1 MVPIFQ
7 MVLPRPS
14 RASPCFHVRRNPAF
28 PRFGAVA
35 SPDKTRSGYHPRDR
49 PSGAVS
55 PGIWGVREGGKSAYM
70 LPNMPHGRRVSDAF
84 PRQAHIRGGDIG
96 DGSRAAPSRTPSRR
110 IAAGGAVAQAPA
122 PDTDRPRA
130 AASCHARGDSRTRNL
145 RPGTPLVPPAGRH
158 TWQWPEKCAPD
169 GVPSWV
175 FAGRRKRP
183 PVRGALFGLSGSTCP
198 FTRGPRPL
206 ATPGQGWVG
215 RKGGVGGMR
224 L

>member
-14 RASPCFHVRRNPAF
+14 RASPCFHVRQNPAF

-84 PRQAHIRGGDIG
+84 PRQAHIRGVTSATGPARHRPARPLG
-96 DGSRAAPSRTPSRR
+96 ASPP
-110 IAAGGAVAQAPA
+110 AGACHAAPA

-130 AASCHARGDSRTRNL
+130 AASCHAGGLPYTRPAPRR
-145 RPGTPLVPPAGRH
+145 RPGPPAGRH
-158 TWQWPEKCAPD
+158 TRQRREKCAPD

-183 PVRGALFGLSGSTCP
+183 PVRGALFGLLGSTRP

-206 ATPGQGWVG
+206 ATPGQGWLG
-215 RKGGVGGMR
+215 RRGGVGGMR

>member
-1 MVPIFQ
+1 MVPIFSNGAPSSISCQ
-7 MVLPRPS
+7 PVFPRPTES
-14 RASPCFHVRRNPAF
+14 RFPALWGGSQSRQNTKWLPPPRSPLRGRF
-28 PRFGAVA
+28 PGNMGSKGR
-35 SPDKTRSGYHPRDR
+35 
-49 PSGAVS
+49 
-55 PGIWGVREGGKSAYM
+55 GKSAYM

-84 PRQAHIRGGDIG
+84 PRQAHIRGVTSATGPARHRPARPLG
-96 DGSRAAPSRTPSRR
+96 ASPPAGPSRR
-110 IAAGGAVAQAPA
+110 RRPLTRIGPA
-122 PDTDRPRA
+122 RP
-130 AASCHARGDSRTRNL
+130 HPVTQGDSRTRSL

-158 TWQWPEKCAPD
+158 TRQWPEKCAPD

-215 RKGGVGGMR
+215 RKGGVGVMR

>member
-130 AASCHARGDSRTRNL
+130 AASCHARGT
-145 RPGTPLVPPAGRH
+145 LVHAA
-158 TWQWPEKCAPD
+158 CAP
-169 GVPSWV
+169 
-175 FAGRRKRP
+175 AP
-183 PVRGALFGLSGSTCP
+183 PWPPG
-198 FTRGPRPL
+198 RPL
-206 ATPGQGWVG
+206 STPGQGWLG
-215 RKGGVGGMR
+215 RKDRVGVMR

>member
-1 MVPIFQ
+1 MVPIFFQ

-49 PSGAVS
+49 PSGAIS

-84 PRQAHIRGGDIG
+84 PRQAHIRGVTSATGPARHRPARPLG
-96 DGSRAAPSRTPSRR
+96 ASPPAR
-110 IAAGGAVAQAPA
+110 AVAQAPA

-130 AASCHARGDSRTRNL
+130 AASCHARG
-145 RPGTPLVPPAGRH
+145 TPVH
-158 TWQWPEKCAPD
+158 VTCAPA
-169 GVPSWV
+169 PP
-175 FAGRRKRP
+175 RP
-183 PVRGALFGLSGSTCP
+183 PGRPPYPTAARKVRP
-198 FTRGPRPL
+198 
-206 ATPGQGWVG
+206 
-215 RKGGVGGMR
+215 
-224 L
+224 

>member
-1 MVPIFQ
+1 

-84 PRQAHIRGGDIG
+84 PRQAHIRGVTSATGPARHRPARPLG
-96 DGSRAAPSRTPSRR
+96 ASPPAGPSRR
-110 IAAGGAVAQAPA
+110 RRPLTRIGPA
-122 PDTDRPRA
+122 RP
-130 AASCHARGDSRTRNL
+130 HPVTQGDSRTRSL

-158 TWQWPEKCAPD
+158 TRQWPEKCAPD

-198 FTRGPRPL
+198 FTRAPRPL

-215 RKGGVGGMR
+215 RRGGVGVMR

>member
-1 MVPIFQ
+1 

-84 PRQAHIRGGDIG
+84 PRQAHIRGVTSATGPTRHRPARPLG
-96 DGSRAAPSRTPSRR
+96 ASPPAGPSRR
-110 IAAGGAVAQAPA
+110 RRPLTRIGPARPHPVTRGELSYTRPA
-122 PDTDRPRA
+122 PRRRLGPTAGPCPRRA
-130 AASCHARGDSRTRNL
+130 KGGLGARTGSASCDYEAYWGAYSRYFVL
-145 RPGTPLVPPAGRH
+145 R
-158 TWQWPEKCAPD
+158 
-169 GVPSWV
+169 S
-175 FAGRRKRP
+175 
-183 PVRGALFGLSGSTCP
+183 
-198 FTRGPRPL
+198 L
-206 ATPGQGWVG
+206 ATV
-215 RKGGVGGMR
+215 R
-224 L
+224 